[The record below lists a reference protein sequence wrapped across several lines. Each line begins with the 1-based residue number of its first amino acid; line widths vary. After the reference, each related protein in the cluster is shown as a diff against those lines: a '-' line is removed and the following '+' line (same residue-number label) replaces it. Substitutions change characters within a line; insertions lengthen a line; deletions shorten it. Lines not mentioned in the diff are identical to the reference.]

1 MRFAA
6 GTEVTQPSQL
16 SASKNPGS
24 LSRKRAYQRP
34 SVQGKAGD
42 LLLRLVSRLP
52 VREADESLSS
62 HSEISVSD
70 DGSDGFV
77 RLEEVQEGF
86 FQDCRWT
93 ARGQV
98 SSVRLCSDEVTSI
111 AVAVTHLVF
120 VQTRSGCGY
129 TASRLHH
136 REPCWDLL
144 PRHLRWRWARS
155 SRHRRWSRMVVP
167 LAAEEPASV

>member
-6 GTEVTQPSQL
+6 STEVTQPSQL

-52 VREADESLSS
+52 VREA
-62 HSEISVSD
+62 D

-144 PRHLRWRWARS
+144 PRHLRWRWVRS
-155 SRHRRWSRMVVP
+155 SRRRRWSRMEVP
-167 LAAEEPASV
+167 LAAEGPAWV

>member
-6 GTEVTQPSQL
+6 DKEVTQPSQL
-16 SASKNPGS
+16 SASENPGS

-70 DGSDGFV
+70 DRSDGFV

-86 FQDCRWT
+86 FQDCRW
-93 ARGQV
+93 AKRSQI
-98 SSVRLCSDEVTSI
+98 SSVRLHSDEVKSM

-120 VQTRSGCGY
+120 AQTRSSCGY
-129 TASRLHH
+129 TASRRHH

-144 PRHLRWRWARS
+144 PRHLRWRWVQS
-155 SRHRRWSRMVVP
+155 SRRRRWSRMAVP